1 MGFDIAPPDDM
12 IDDKWYY
19 CTVIAFEDPFAE
31 GCFGDTMTWHCCHQ
45 GNWINDWAG
54 NGQCTLVWPLCFM
67 SPFGSQRLVNIQG
80 PFDTA
85 QECADFG
92 A

>member
-31 GCFGDTMTWHCCHQ
+31 GCFDDT
-45 GNWINDWAG
+45 GAFDYEPFWI
-54 NGQCTLVWPLCFM
+54 
-67 SPFGSQRLVNIQG
+67 
-80 PFDTA
+80 TA
-85 QECADFG
+85 TR
-92 A
+92 